1 MEEFSSVHEAMQND
15 EFRNGVLVELMQQI
29 VRINEI
35 KRAHRLLNNTTF
47 TDLTPESL
55 ADIVMGMEH
64 FPEFVDLHLDMLR
77 MISVVIDNKSVL
89 DVIDDLIRNGIVE

>member
-1 MEEFSSVHEAMQND
+1 MDGFSSIHEAMQDD

-35 KRAHRLLNNTTF
+35 KRAHHLLNNTTF
-47 TDLTPESL
+47 TDLTPENL

-64 FPEFVDLHLDMLR
+64 LPTFMDLHLDMLR
-77 MISVVIDNKSVL
+77 MSSSVIDNKSVL
-89 DVIDDLIRNGIVE
+89 DVIEDLIRQGIVE